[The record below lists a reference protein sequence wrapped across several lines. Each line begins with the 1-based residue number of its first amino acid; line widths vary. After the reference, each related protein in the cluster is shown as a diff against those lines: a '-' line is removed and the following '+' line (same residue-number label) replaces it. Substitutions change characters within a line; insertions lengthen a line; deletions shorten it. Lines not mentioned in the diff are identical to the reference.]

1 VKGSDLKTILVTGG
15 NGLLGI
21 KLLAEA
27 EGKCRLASVD
37 LQTGPLFPFSGMEYV
52 QADITDA
59 ESLRAAAIR
68 TRPDCV
74 IHAAAYTDVDRCER
88 EREACRR
95 VNATGTENMASF
107 CRSQGIKLI
116 YLSTDYIFDGKQ
128 GPYSEEDEPHP
139 VSHYGMTK
147 LEGETAVRR
156 LLEDYIIAR
165 TTVLYGYF
173 AGIRPNFVT
182 WLVDKLRKKET
193 VFIVDDQHGTPT
205 LAEDL
210 AGMLLVLFENNRR
223 GIYNAVGNECLSRHE
238 FAVRT
243 AEVFG
248 LDASLI
254 RKTTT
259 DRLNQPAARPMR
271 GGLSIQKIIRD
282 TGRAGLSVKEGLKA
296 VRRQMEADGAFT
308 SESGAAVVPH

>member
-1 VKGSDLKTILVTGG
+1 MKGSDLKTILVTGG
-15 NGLLGI
+15 NGLLGS

-27 EGKCRLASVD
+27 AGRYRLVSVD
-37 LQTGPLFPFSGMEYV
+37 LQAGPLFPVSGMEYA

-59 ESLRAAAIR
+59 ESLRAAVIR
-68 TRPDCV
+68 ARPDCV

-95 VNATGTENMASF
+95 VNATGTENVALV

-116 YLSTDYIFDGKQ
+116 ALSTDYVFDGRR

-147 LEGETAVRR
+147 LEGEAAVRR
-156 LLEDYIIAR
+156 LLEDYVIAR

-173 AGIRPNFVT
+173 PGIRPNFVT
-182 WLVDKLRKKET
+182 WLVDKLRKRET
-193 VFIVDDQHGTPT
+193 VFIVDDQYGTPT

-210 AGMLLVLFENNRR
+210 AGMLLVLFDKNKR
-223 GIYNAVGNECLSRHE
+223 GIYNTVGNECLSRHE

-243 AEVFG
+243 AGVFG

-254 RKTTT
+254 QKTTT
-259 DRLNQPAARPMR
+259 DSLNQPAARPMR
-271 GGLSIQKIIRD
+271 GGLLIQKIIRD
-282 TGRAGLSVKEGLKA
+282 TGRSGLSVEEGLNV

-308 SESGAAVVPH
+308 PQPE